1 MTYIDNWE
9 DFAKAAEQLFLS
21 NPSKSRFTTKYRRCD
36 GNLVLKMTDDKVCLK
51 YRTDQAQDVKKLEK
65 LNNVLMRHMTG
76 K

>member
-9 DFAKAAEQLFLS
+9 DFAKAAEQLYLN

-36 GNLVLKMTDDKVCLK
+36 GNLILKMTDDKVCLK

-65 LNNVLMRHMTG
+65 LNNILMRHMTA